1 MMKRLIL
8 IFCLIFFSLTNCFAG
23 NIAPS
28 ETTVAT
34 IITMARYYLNDEE
47 DNFWSDAELLNWINQ
62 GTIDIVSRSQCLTAI
77 LDDIDL
83 IASTYEYTMPQD
95 YISISKIIYV
105 DSDGTLQGLVKRDMQ
120 AIGDIPALGQP
131 GWWYEWAGKIG
142 IYPALAA
149 VTSENIIVYYVSRP
163 AKLTLTTEDVLVPA
177 QYDNALILYVV
188 AQAMFKDRMFGSYNQ
203 IIGMYQAELDRYR
216 FDLNQFIQEKIKG

>member
-1 MMKRLIL
+1 MKYLSL

-23 NIAPS
+23 NI
-28 ETTVAT
+28 TTSQTSAST
-34 IITMARYYLNDEE
+34 IIITARYYLNDEN
-47 DNFWSDAELLNWINQ
+47 NFWSDAEFLVWINQ
-62 GTIDIVSRSQCLTAI
+62 GTIDIVSRTQCLTAI

-83 IASTYEYTMPQD
+83 IASTYEYTMPED
-95 YISISKIIYV
+95 YLSIARIIYV
-105 DSDGTLQGLVKRDMQ
+105 DADGTLQGLAKRNLQ

-142 IYPALAA
+142 IYPALAT

-163 AKLTLTTEDVLVPA
+163 AKLTSTTENVLVPA

-188 AQAMFKDRMFGSYNQ
+188 AQAMLKDRMFGSYNQ
-203 IIGMYQAELDRYR
+203 IIGLYQAELDRYR
-216 FDLNQFIQEKIKG
+216 FDFNQFIQEK